1 MSRQKKKA
9 PAKRK
14 MIAAKKKNIGHGIKK
29 APGKRKILAR
39 KEKCSWH
46 KENAREKK

>member
-1 MSRQKKKA
+1 
-9 PAKRK
+9 

-46 KENAREKK
+46 KEKAREKK

>member
-1 MSRQKKKA
+1 
-9 PAKRK
+9 

-39 KEKCSWH
+39 KENVRGIRKMLV
-46 KENAREKK
+46 KKNK